1 MGGRIGESGPCKQFG
16 ASAIFQGENMT
27 GQNALFTPIQIGKK
41 TAVNRLVINAMEC
54 CDSDKEGNP
63 SERTYERYTN
73 LFKGRAGLVDL
84 EAITV
89 TYENRGRES
98 QLSIMPHNEPALT
111 KFVSSLRKVNDKTL
125 FIFQLTHAGELSHP
139 AFSRRV
145 CVKPLA
151 GFGGE
156 LLSEEDI
163 ERIMGEFVQA
173 AKICHRAGADGID
186 LKLSHGYLGSQLL
199 RPYNDRK
206 WKYGGSWENRS
217 RFAFE
222 LTERIVREINDPD
235 FLIGSKVSV
244 WEGFPGGCG
253 SAGPDTAVMDL
264 TESIALVKGLEERG
278 ASYILQSAGSP
289 SITLALSQP
298 DKKIPDYVYLHHTF
312 SKTLKD
318 NLKPET
324 VVIGSAYSIFRDG
337 KNALQGVEQEK
348 NTLLYWGDKNI
359 KDGVVDMVALGRQS
373 LADPFTPAKLL
384 DGKENEVN
392 WCTADDHCIELLIR
406 QRNVGCC
413 TFNKPYTEA
422 LQQVRREEGLLKAKR
437 T

>member
-1 MGGRIGESGPCKQFG
+1 
-16 ASAIFQGENMT
+16 MT
-27 GQNALFTPIQIGKK
+27 GQNALFTPIRIGKK

-73 LFKGRAGLVDL
+73 LFKGRAGLIDL

-98 QLSIMPHNEPALT
+98 QLSIMPHNEPALA

-139 AFSRRV
+139 AFSKRV

-298 DKKIPDYVYLHHTF
+298 DKKIPDYAYLHHTF

-337 KNALQGVEQEK
+337 KNALQGVEQKK

-359 KDGVVDMVALGRQS
+359 NDGVVDMVALGRQS

-422 LQQVRREEGLLKAKR
+422 LQEVRKEEGLLKAKR

>member
-1 MGGRIGESGPCKQFG
+1 MS
-16 ASAIFQGENMT
+16 T
-27 GQNALFTPIQIGKK
+27 QNALFTPIKIGKL
-41 TAVNRLVINAMEC
+41 TATNRLVINAMEC

-63 SERTYERYTN
+63 TKPTYERYTN
-73 LFKGRAGLVDL
+73 LFNGNAGLIDL

-89 TYENRGRES
+89 TYENRGRDT
-98 QLSIMPHNEPALT
+98 QLGIMPHNEPALA
-111 KFVSSLRKVNDKTL
+111 KFVASLRKVNDKPL

-139 AFSRRV
+139 DFSKRV
-145 CVKPLA
+145 CVKPLP

-163 ERIMGEFVQA
+163 DRILDEFVLA
-173 AKICHRAGADGID
+173 AKIAHNVGANGVD
-186 LKLSHGYLGSQLL
+186 LKLCHGYLGSQLL

-222 LTERIVREINDPD
+222 LIERTIKEVNDPN
-235 FLIGSKVSV
+235 FLVGSKVSV

-253 SAGPDTAVMDL
+253 SASATSPVMDL

-278 ASYILQSAGSP
+278 AHYILQSAGSP

-298 DKKIPDYVYLHHTF
+298 DKKIPDYAYLHHTF

-337 KNALQGVEQEK
+337 KNALQAVKQEE

-359 KDGVVDMVALGRQS
+359 RDGVVDMVALGRQS
-373 LADPFTPAKLL
+373 LADPFTPVKLMEGREE
-384 DGKENEVN
+384 DVQ

-413 TFNKPYTEA
+413 TYNKPYIEA
-422 LQQVRREEGLLKAKR
+422 FKQVRREQGLLKEKR

>member
-1 MGGRIGESGPCKQFG
+1 MS
-16 ASAIFQGENMT
+16 T
-27 GQNALFTPIQIGKK
+27 QNALFTPVKIGNKK
-41 TAVNRLVINAMEC
+41 AANRFVINAMEC

-63 SERTYERYTN
+63 TDRTYERYTN
-73 LFKGRAGLVDL
+73 LFNGQAGLIDL

-89 TYENRGRES
+89 TYENRGRDT
-98 QLSIMPHNEPALT
+98 QLSIMPHNEPALA
-111 KFVSSLRKVNDKTL
+111 KFVSSLRKVNNKTI
-125 FIFQLTHAGELSHP
+125 FIFQLTHAGELSHEG
-139 AFSRRV
+139 FSKRV
-145 CVKPLA
+145 CVKPLH

-163 ERIMGEFVQA
+163 ERIMDEFVQA
-173 AKICHRAGADGID
+173 AKISHQAGADGVD
-186 LKLSHGYLGSQLL
+186 LKLCHGYLGSQIL

-222 LTERIVREINDPD
+222 LIERVVREINDPD
-235 FLIGSKVSV
+235 FLVGSKVSV

-253 SAGPDTAVMDL
+253 SAGPDSSVMDL

-278 ASYILQSAGSP
+278 AAYILQSAGSP

-298 DKKIPDYVYLHHTF
+298 DKKIPDYAYLHHTF
-312 SKTLKD
+312 SKLLKD

-337 KNALQGVEQEK
+337 KNALQAVEPEK

-359 KDGVVDMVALGRQS
+359 RDGVVDMVALGRQS
-373 LADPFTPAKLL
+373 LADPFTPMKLMEE
-384 DGKENEVN
+384 KENKVK

-406 QRNVGCC
+406 QKNVGCC
-413 TFNKPYTEA
+413 TYNQPYVEA
-422 LQQVRREEGLLKAKR
+422 LQAVRREEGLLKEKR

>member
-1 MGGRIGESGPCKQFG
+1 MSEK
-16 ASAIFQGENMT
+16 EV
-27 GQNALFTPIQIGKK
+27 LFTPIKIG
-41 TAVNRLVINAMEC
+41 NRVAPNRMAINAMEC
-54 CDSDKEGNP
+54 CDSDEEGNP
-63 SERTYERYTN
+63 TEKTYQRYRK
-73 LFKGRAGLVDL
+73 LFEGKAGLVDL

-89 TYENRGRES
+89 SYENRSRKT
-98 QLSIMPHNEPALT
+98 QLSIMPRNKEALT
-111 KFVSSLRKVNDKTL
+111 KFVREMKSVNKDTI
-125 FIFQLTHAGELSHP
+125 FIFQLTHSGELSHP
-139 AFSRRV
+139 DFSKRV
-145 CVKPLA
+145 CVKPLP

-163 ERIMGEFVQA
+163 EWIMDEFVLA
-173 AKICHRAGADGID
+173 AKICHDAGADGVD

-222 LTERIVREINDPD
+222 LTERVVREVNDPN
-235 FLIGSKVSV
+235 FIIGSKVSV

-264 TESIALVKGLEERG
+264 TESIALCKGLEERG
-278 ASYILQSAGSP
+278 SHYILQSAGSP

-298 DKKIPDYVYLHHTF
+298 DRKIPDYAYLHHYF
-312 SKTLKD
+312 SKVLKE

-337 KNALQGVEQEK
+337 KNAFQAVDREK
-348 NTLLYWGDKNI
+348 NTFRYWSNKNI
-359 KDGVVDMVALGRQS
+359 TDGYVDMAALGRQS
-373 LADPFTPAKLL
+373 FADPYLPAKLME
-384 DGKENEVN
+384 GKENEIK
-392 WCTADDHCIELLIR
+392 WCTACDNCIELLIR
-406 QRNVGCC
+406 QMNVGCC
-413 TFNKPYTEA
+413 VYNRPYTEA
-422 LQQVRREEGLLKAKR
+422 LQKVRKEEGLLREKH

>member
-1 MGGRIGESGPCKQFG
+1 M
-16 ASAIFQGENMT
+16 ADL
-27 GQNALFTPIQIGKK
+27 NALFTPIKIGSKI
-41 TAVNRLVINAMEC
+41 AVNRFVINAMEC

-63 SERTYERYTN
+63 TERTYERYTN
-73 LFKGRAGLVDL
+73 LFNGKAGLIDL

-89 TYENRGRES
+89 TYEHRGRES
-98 QLSIMPHNEPALT
+98 QLSIMPRNEAALA

-139 AFSRRV
+139 AFSNRV
-145 CVKPLA
+145 CVKPLP

-156 LLSEEDI
+156 ILSEDDI
-163 ERIMGEFVQA
+163 ERIMDEFVLS
-173 AKICHRAGADGID
+173 AKIAYSVGADGID
-186 LKLSHGYLGSQLL
+186 LKLSHGYLGSQIL
-199 RPYNDRK
+199 RPFNDRK

-222 LTERIVREINDPD
+222 LTERIVREINDPT
-235 FLIGSKVSV
+235 FMIGSKVSV

-264 TESIALVKGLEERG
+264 TESIALVKGLEARG
-278 ASYILQSAGSP
+278 ACYILQSAGSP

-298 DKKIPDYVYLHHTF
+298 DRKIPDYGYLHHYF
-312 SKTLKD
+312 AKTLKD

-337 KNALQGVEQEK
+337 KNALQAVKKEE
-348 NTLLYWGDKNI
+348 NSVLYWGDKNI
-359 KDGVVDMVALGRQS
+359 RDGYVDMIALGRQS
-373 LADPFTPAKLL
+373 FADPFTPIKLME
-384 DGKENEVN
+384 GKENEVH
-392 WCTADDHCIELLIR
+392 WCTADDNCIELLIR
-406 QRNVGCC
+406 QKNVGCC
-413 TFNKPYTEA
+413 TYNKPYTEA
-422 LQQVRREEGLLKAKR
+422 LQQVRKEEGLLKAKR

>member
-1 MGGRIGESGPCKQFG
+1 MP
-16 ASAIFQGENMT
+16 T
-27 GQNALFTPIQIGKK
+27 QNALFTPIKIGKL
-41 TAVNRLVINAMEC
+41 TATNRFVINAMEC

-63 SERTYERYTN
+63 TAPTYERYTN
-73 LFKGRAGLVDL
+73 LFNGNAGLIDL

-89 TYENRGRES
+89 TYENRGRDT
-98 QLSIMPHNEPALT
+98 QLGIMPHNEPALT
-111 KFVSSLRKVNDKTL
+111 KFVAALRKVNDKPI

-139 AFSRRV
+139 DFSRRV
-145 CVKPLA
+145 CVKPLP
-151 GFGGE
+151 GFGGD

-163 ERIMGEFVQA
+163 DHILDQFVLA
-173 AKICHRAGADGID
+173 AKIAHSAGANGVD
-186 LKLSHGYLGSQLL
+186 LKLCHGYLGSQLL

-222 LTERIVREINDPD
+222 LIERVIKEVNDPN
-235 FLIGSKVSV
+235 FLVGSKVSV

-253 SAGPDTAVMDL
+253 SAGPDSSVMDL
-264 TESIALVKGLEERG
+264 TESILLVKGLEARG
-278 ASYILQSAGSP
+278 AHYILQSAGSP

-298 DKKIPDYVYLHHTF
+298 DKKIPDYAYLHHTF

-337 KNALQGVEQEK
+337 KNNLQAVKQEE

-359 KDGVVDMVALGRQS
+359 RDGVVDMVALGRQS
-373 LADPFTPAKLL
+373 LADPFTPIKLME
-384 DGKENEVN
+384 DREKDVK

-413 TFNKPYTEA
+413 TYNEPYVKA
-422 LQQVRREEGLLKAKR
+422 LQEVRREEGLLKAKR

>member
-1 MGGRIGESGPCKQFG
+1 ML
-16 ASAIFQGENMT
+16 ENEL
-27 GQNALFTPIQIGKK
+27 LFTPIKIGNKI
-41 TAVNRLVINAMEC
+41 APNRIAMNAMEC
-54 CDSDKEGNP
+54 NDADEEGNP
-63 SERTYERYTN
+63 TEKTYERYRR
-73 LFKGRAGLVDL
+73 LFEGRAGLVDL
-84 EAITV
+84 EAITIS
-89 TYENRGRES
+89 YESRARKN
-98 QLSIMPHNEPALT
+98 QLSIMPRNRKALE
-111 KFVSSLRKVNDKTL
+111 KFVAEMKSINKDTIFL
-125 FIFQLTHAGELSHP
+125 FQLTHSGELSHP
-139 AFSRRV
+139 GFSKRV
-145 CVKPLA
+145 CVKPLP

-163 ERIMGEFVQA
+163 EKIMDDFVLA
-173 AKICHRAGADGID
+173 AKIAHDVGADGID

-199 RPYNDRK
+199 RPYNDRN

-222 LTERIVREINDPD
+222 LTERIVKEVNDPN
-235 FLIGSKVSV
+235 FIIGSKVSV

-298 DKKIPDYVYLHHTF
+298 DKKIPDYAYLHHYF
-312 SKTLKD
+312 SKVLKE

-337 KNALQGVEQEK
+337 NNNLLAVEKEK
-348 NTLLYWGDKNI
+348 KTFRYWANKNI
-359 KDGVVDMVALGRQS
+359 RDGYVDMVALGRQS
-373 LADPFTPAKLL
+373 FADPYIPLKLME
-384 DGKENEVN
+384 GKDREVK
-392 WCTADDHCIELLIR
+392 WCTACDNCIELLIR
-406 QRNVGCC
+406 QMNVGCA
-413 TFNKPYTEA
+413 TYNKPYVEA
-422 LQQVRREEGLLKAKR
+422 LQRARKEECLLREKH

>member
-1 MGGRIGESGPCKQFG
+1 MP
-16 ASAIFQGENMT
+16 T
-27 GQNALFTPIQIGKK
+27 QNALFTPIKIGKL
-41 TAVNRLVINAMEC
+41 TATNRLVINAMEC

-63 SERTYERYTN
+63 TKPTYERYTN
-73 LFKGRAGLVDL
+73 LFNGNAGLIDL

-89 TYENRGRES
+89 TYENRGRDT
-98 QLSIMPHNEPALT
+98 QLGIMPHNEPALA
-111 KFVSSLRKVNDKTL
+111 KFVAALRKVNDKPI

-139 AFSRRV
+139 DFSKRV
-145 CVKPLA
+145 CVKPLP

-163 ERIMGEFVQA
+163 DHILDEFVLA
-173 AKICHRAGADGID
+173 AKIAHNVGANGVD
-186 LKLSHGYLGSQLL
+186 LKLCHGYLGSQLL

-222 LTERIVREINDPD
+222 LIERVIKEVNDPN
-235 FLIGSKVSV
+235 FLVGSKVSV

-253 SAGPDTAVMDL
+253 SASATSPVMDL

-278 ASYILQSAGSP
+278 AQYILQSAGSP

-298 DKKIPDYVYLHHTF
+298 DKKIPDYAYLHHTF

-337 KNALQGVEQEK
+337 KNALQAVKQEE

-359 KDGVVDMVALGRQS
+359 RDGVVDMVALGRQS
-373 LADPFTPAKLL
+373 LADPFTPVKLME
-384 DGKENEVN
+384 GREEEVQ

-413 TFNKPYTEA
+413 TYNKPYIEA
-422 LQQVRREEGLLKAKR
+422 FKQVRREQGLLKEKR

>member
-1 MGGRIGESGPCKQFG
+1 MLME
-16 ASAIFQGENMT
+16 
-27 GQNALFTPIQIGKK
+27 NALFRPVKIGTK
-41 TAVNRLVINAMEC
+41 TASNRLVINAMEC

-63 SERTYERYTN
+63 TERTYERYTN
-73 LFKGRAGLVDL
+73 LFNGGAGLIDL

-89 TYENRGRES
+89 TYENRGRDT
-98 QLSIMPHNEPALT
+98 QLSILPHNEPALT
-111 KFVSSLRKVNDKTL
+111 KFVSAMRQVNGKPI

-139 AFSRRV
+139 DFSKRV
-145 CVKPLA
+145 CVKPLH
-151 GFGGE
+151 GFGGD

-163 ERIMGEFVQA
+163 EKIMDDFVLS
-173 AKICHRAGADGID
+173 AKICYNSGADGVD
-186 LKLSHGYLGSQLL
+186 LKLCHGYLGSQLL

-222 LTERIVREINDPD
+222 LMEKVMKEINDPS
-235 FLIGSKVSV
+235 FLVGSKVSV

-253 SAGPDTAVMDL
+253 SAGPDSSIMDL
-264 TESIALVKGLEERG
+264 TESILLVKGLEERG
-278 ASYILQSAGSP
+278 AAYVMQSAGSP

-298 DKKIPDYVYLHHTF
+298 DRKIPDYAFLHHYF

-337 KNALQGVEQEK
+337 RNSFQAVEREK
-348 NTLLYWGDKNI
+348 SSLLYWGNKNI
-359 KDGVVDMVALGRQS
+359 CDGVVDMVALGRQS
-373 LADPFTPAKLL
+373 LADPFTPMKLMA
-384 DGKENEVN
+384 GKEDEVN

-406 QRNVGCC
+406 QKNVGCC
-413 TFNKPYTEA
+413 TYNKPYTEA
-422 LQQVRREEGLLKAKR
+422 QKEVRREEGLLKAKR

>member
-1 MGGRIGESGPCKQFG
+1 
-16 ASAIFQGENMT
+16 MT
-27 GQNALFTPIQIGKK
+27 SENALFTPIKIGKK
-41 TAVNRLVINAMEC
+41 TATNRFVINAMEC

-63 SERTYERYTN
+63 TERTYTRYTN
-73 LFKGRAGLVDL
+73 LFNGGAGLIDL

-89 TYENRGRES
+89 TYENRGREM
-98 QLSIMPHNEPALT
+98 QLSIMPHNEKALA
-111 KFVSSLRKVNDKTL
+111 KFVSELRKVNDKPL

-145 CVKPLA
+145 CVKPLH
-151 GFGGE
+151 GFGGDI
-156 LLSEEDI
+156 LSEEDVDKI
-163 ERIMGEFVQA
+163 LDDFVNA
-173 AKICHRAGADGID
+173 AKICHAVGADGVD
-186 LKLSHGYLGSQLL
+186 LKLCHGYLGSQIL

-222 LTERIVREINDPD
+222 LIERVVKEVNDPN
-235 FLIGSKVSV
+235 FIVGSKVSV

-253 SAGPDTAVMDL
+253 SAGPDSSIMDL

-278 ASYILQSAGSP
+278 AAYILQSAGSP

-298 DKKIPDYVYLHHTF
+298 DSKIPDYAYLHHYF
-312 SKTLKD
+312 SKTLRD

-337 KNALQGVEQEK
+337 KNNLQAVKREE
-348 NTLLYWGDKNI
+348 NNLLYWGNKNI
-359 KDGVVDMVALGRQS
+359 HDGVVDMVALGRQS
-373 LADPFTPAKLL
+373 LADPLLPGKLIA
-384 DGKENEVN
+384 GKDDEVN
-392 WCTADDHCIELLIR
+392 WCSACDNCIELLIR
-406 QRNVGCC
+406 QQNVGCC
-413 TFNKPYTEA
+413 TYNKPYTEA
-422 LQQVRREEGLLKAKR
+422 LQQIRKDEGRLKAKR

>member
-1 MGGRIGESGPCKQFG
+1 MS
-16 ASAIFQGENMT
+16 T
-27 GQNALFTPIQIGKK
+27 QNALFTPVKIGNK
-41 TAVNRLVINAMEC
+41 TAANRFVINAMEC

-63 SERTYERYTN
+63 TERTYERYTN
-73 LFKGRAGLVDL
+73 LFNGKAGLIDL

-89 TYENRGRES
+89 TYENRGRDT
-98 QLSIMPHNEPALT
+98 QLSIMPHNEPALA
-111 KFVSSLRKVNDKTL
+111 KFVSSLRKVNNKTL
-125 FIFQLTHAGELSHP
+125 FIFQLTHSGELSHTG
-139 AFSRRV
+139 FSKRV
-145 CVKPLA
+145 CVKPLY

-163 ERIMGEFVQA
+163 ERIMDEFVQA
-173 AKICHRAGADGID
+173 AKISHQAGADGVD
-186 LKLSHGYLGSQLL
+186 LKLCHGYLGSQLL

-206 WKYGGSWENRS
+206 WKYGGNWENRS
-217 RFAFE
+217 KFAFE
-222 LTERIVREINDPD
+222 LIERVVREINDPD
-235 FLIGSKVSV
+235 FLVGSKVSV

-253 SAGPDTAVMDL
+253 SAGPDSSVMDL

-278 ASYILQSAGSP
+278 AAYILQSAGSP

-298 DKKIPDYVYLHHTF
+298 DKKIPDYAYLHHTF
-312 SKTLKD
+312 SKLLKD

-337 KNALQGVEQEK
+337 KNALQAVEPEK

-359 KDGVVDMVALGRQS
+359 RDGVVDMVALGRQS
-373 LADPFTPAKLL
+373 LADPFTPMKLME
-384 DGKENEVN
+384 GKENEVK

-406 QRNVGCC
+406 QKNVGCC
-413 TFNKPYTEA
+413 TYNQPYVEA
-422 LQQVRREEGLLKAKR
+422 LQAVRREEGLLKEKR